1 MLELST
7 RYAIKALMYLAE
19 LDTEQF
25 TDVKSLSQKT
35 MIPGPYLSKLMKILS
50 TKGIVEAKRGRLGG
64 VRLPSSNAPSS
75 FLDICAALEDPI
87 VNQHCFLSKDARDS
101 KNQCLMH
108 KHWMEM
114 KEQIISFLQDKK
126 IT

>member
-7 RYAIKALMYLAE
+7 RYAIKALMHLAE
-19 LDTEQF
+19 LDTEHF

-35 MIPGPYLSKLMKILS
+35 MIPGPYLSKLMKVLA

-87 VNQHCFLSKDARDS
+87 VNQQCFLAKNAGDS
-101 KNQCLMH
+101 EKQCLMH
-108 KHWMEM
+108 RHWMEM
-114 KEQIISFLQDKK
+114 KEQIISFLQERK
-126 IT
+126 IS